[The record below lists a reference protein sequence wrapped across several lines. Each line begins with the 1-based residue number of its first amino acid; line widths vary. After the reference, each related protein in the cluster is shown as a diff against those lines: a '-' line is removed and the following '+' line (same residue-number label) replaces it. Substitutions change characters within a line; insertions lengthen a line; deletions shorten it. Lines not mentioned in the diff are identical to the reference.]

1 MHVSTGVVVL
11 DFNQGA
17 LTTRCLQSL
26 QQSTRE
32 PTLVVLV
39 ENGARLADDRALD
52 PLRVVRL
59 HPGRNLG
66 CAGGRNFGLDYLAN
80 KTDVDRFVVLDND
93 TVVASDF
100 IEQVAALPLQ
110 PLEVAAPVILDFA
123 TSQIWSCGGTITAD
137 GSIEQLTSL
146 PRTGPSDQAEVD
158 WSPGACLIMSRETWA
173 NVGPF
178 DAWLNFLFEDIDW
191 CVRLRRAGGRVVIH
205 RNLHLQHEPHQSLGG
220 YWSPTRV
227 RFWARNGTVFR
238 PTVCVNPGLMDNV
251 GWILNEVLLSL
262 RDLVKAGPAW
272 TLARLS
278 GLAAGLLESSRRR
291 IRARSELRRAQR
303 PLAED
308 PRPDH

>member
-1 MHVSTGVVVL
+1 MHVSTGIVVL

-26 QQSTRE
+26 QQGTRE

-52 PLRVVRL
+52 SLRVVRL

-100 IEQVAALPLQ
+100 IEQVADLPLQ

-137 GSIEQLTSL
+137 GSINQLTCL
-146 PRTGPSDQAEVD
+146 PHDGPSDRAEVD
-158 WSPGACLIMSRETWA
+158 WSPGACLIMSRHTWGS
-173 NVGPF
+173 VGPF
-178 DAWLNFLFEDIDW
+178 DSWLNFLFEDIDW

-205 RNLHLQHEPHQSLGG
+205 RNLQLLHEAHQSLGG

-238 PTVCVNPGLMDNV
+238 FTCVSPGLMANTRWV
-251 GWILNEVLLSL
+251 LNETWLCL
-262 RDLVKAGPAW
+262 RDLFKAGPAW
-272 TLARLS
+272 SAARLS
-278 GLAAGLLESSRRR
+278 GLADGLHESYRRRMR
-291 IRARSELRRAQR
+291 IRAGARNEQVQWAGGG
-303 PLAED
+303 PPA
-308 PRPDH
+308 DH